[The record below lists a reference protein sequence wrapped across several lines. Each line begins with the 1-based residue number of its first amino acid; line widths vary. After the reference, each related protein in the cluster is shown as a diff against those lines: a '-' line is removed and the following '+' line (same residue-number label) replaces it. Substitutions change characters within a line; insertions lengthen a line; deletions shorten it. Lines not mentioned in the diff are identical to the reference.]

1 MLLHYMAAWSVGTS
15 EPIPSAKL
23 FWIGPAITV
32 PQSERKFAVPD
43 EKNAAK
49 GTCYFNWL
57 PEKNRIEDVETSHAI
72 LP

>member
-1 MLLHYMAAWSVGTS
+1 MAAWSLGTS

-43 EKNAAK
+43 EKNAAM